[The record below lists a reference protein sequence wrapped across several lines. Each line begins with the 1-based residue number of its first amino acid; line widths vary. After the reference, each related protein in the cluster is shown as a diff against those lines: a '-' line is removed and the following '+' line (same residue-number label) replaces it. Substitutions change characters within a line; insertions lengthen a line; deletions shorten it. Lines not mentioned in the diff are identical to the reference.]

1 MSISKTML
9 TGGNFQDSEGNV
21 LANGYLKMVLS
32 SDESVNDSQICSGIS
47 LNITLDGNGSAAA
60 YPTIPA
66 DQYVW
71 ANDVMS
77 PTNSF
82 YTVTGYTSAGQPAW
96 GPNNQQVTSGG
107 VGGGTFD
114 IGTWVPNQVISWSP
128 SVQSTELEVNGSPS
142 SSQSL
147 LNLVDSAS
155 VTVVDNGDGAI
166 SFDASSGAE
175 LEVNGSPASSQS
187 LQNLV
192 NSGTVTVVDNG
203 DGAISFDASS
213 GAASGSNIAA
223 SLPWSAQLSIASGPS
238 PMNGT
243 SNLEIIPATS
253 IVNTATSFKVSVY
266 LASGTFTTTQIFV
279 IRTLKASLTTT
290 DITPITFGGVPNPTF
305 SAVGFH
311 TSDAITLG
319 IDTAHDYYFILEVP
333 YPGGGGDLLIWQ
345 TATAAVPPY
354 NAGSTN
360 TGGTDLTVAWASAVP
375 ALGTAL
381 PVGAGAAWMAGLTV
395 A

>member
-82 YTVTGYTSAGQPAW
+82 YTVTGYTAAGQPAW

-155 VTVVDNGDGAI
+155 
-166 SFDASSGAE
+166 
-175 LEVNGSPASSQS
+175 
-187 LQNLV
+187 
-192 NSGTVTVVDNG
+192 VTVVDNG

-345 TATAAVPPY
+345 TASTAVPPY

>member
-77 PTNSF
+77 PTNSY
-82 YTVTGYTSAGQPAW
+82 YTVTGYTAAGQPAW

-128 SVQSTELEVNGSPS
+128 SVQSLDLEIN
-142 SSQSL
+142 
-147 LNLVDSAS
+147 N
-155 VTVVDNGDGAI
+155 
-166 SFDASSGAE
+166 
-175 LEVNGSPASSQS
+175 SPASSQN

-203 DGAISFDASS
+203 GGNISFAAAAGGVGDNVADVPWSGSTRQAYGYPALSISGYTYCQMFFAGAIRC
-213 GAASGSNIAA
+213 
-223 SLPWSAQLSIASGPS
+223 SAQKWTVSV
-238 PMNGT
+238 NV
-243 SNLEIIPATS
+243 S
-253 IVNTATSFKVSVY
+253 IVFSAP
-266 LASGTFTTTQIFV
+266 LIEMCL
-279 IRTLKASLTTT
+279 IRTLKDSLTTV
-290 DITPITFGGVPNPTF
+290 DVTPITFGG
-305 SAVGFH
+305 SATPAMNATGNY
-311 TSDAITLG
+311 TSDVISLP
-319 IDTAHDYYFILEVP
+319 IDAQHDYYFCFTGP
-333 YPGGGGDLLIWQ
+333 AYGGTGAIETSSSFG
-345 TATAAVPPY
+345 V
-354 NAGSTN
+354 STN
-360 TGGTDLTVAWASAVP
+360 VAFGNTNNGGSKCSTTWASAVGGGSGFNTAFP
-375 ALGTAL
+375 LGIANNYFIS
-381 PVGAGAAWMAGLTV
+381 GWNAA
-395 A
+395 